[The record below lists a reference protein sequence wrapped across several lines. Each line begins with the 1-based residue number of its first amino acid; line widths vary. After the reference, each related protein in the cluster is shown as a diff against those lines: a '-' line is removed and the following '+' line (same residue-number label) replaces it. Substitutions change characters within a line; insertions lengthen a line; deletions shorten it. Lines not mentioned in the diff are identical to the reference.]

1 MISAG
6 SAKNKKPATCAEIA
20 QTAGHI
26 RSYFLW
32 FAHLSVSYMIG
43 MIYSDITTLVSSGTR
58 RRDTPESVR
67 YRIPMFRQYYT
78 ISDDPISIPVNILI

>member
-1 MISAG
+1 
-6 SAKNKKPATCAEIA
+6 
-20 QTAGHI
+20 
-26 RSYFLW
+26 
-32 FAHLSVSYMIG
+32 MIG

-58 RRDTPESVR
+58 RRDTPESVL